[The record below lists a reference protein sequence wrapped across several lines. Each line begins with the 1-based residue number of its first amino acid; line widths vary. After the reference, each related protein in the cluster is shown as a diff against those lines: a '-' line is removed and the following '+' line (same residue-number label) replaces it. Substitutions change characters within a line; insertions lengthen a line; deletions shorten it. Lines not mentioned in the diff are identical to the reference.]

1 MAMTYYQR
9 KTNKRMLGLID
20 SMGFSLEFHASGE
33 LGESKALCYVFA
45 PQTKREDL
53 DKLVS
58 AAEKCFRKCEVY
70 IGKGTYREYAKEIV
84 YPNVYIRFNADN
96 G

>member
-20 SMGFSLEFHASGE
+20 SMGFSLDFSASGE
-33 LGESKALCYVFA
+33 LGEYSALCYVFS

-53 DKLVS
+53 DRLVS

-70 IGKGTYREYAKEIV
+70 IGNGAYKAYAKEVV
-84 YPNVYIRFNADN
+84 YPNVYIRFDAVN
-96 G
+96 